1 VSTLPDDAPPDEAP
15 SDLASRLIQDVRGG
29 VPGAWERLIDTYGG
43 LVLSIARGTGLR
55 EADCE
60 EVYQETWASLFEQI
74 HALRRPAGLIKWIS
88 STAHRQSLFL
98 LKRRSRQRATQEVAE
113 DVEGSER
120 EPELNL
126 LEVEE
131 AHIVRDVALAMD
143 EPCRTLFEELFFA
156 RETPSYAAL
165 GRRIGRPKNS
175 IGRVR
180 DLCLAELAGRLERR
194 GFR

>member
-1 VSTLPDDAPPDEAP
+1 VSIPPDDAPG
-15 SDLASRLIQDVRGG
+15 DLASRLVQAVRDGI
-29 VPGAWERLIDTYGG
+29 PGAWERLIDTYGG

-74 HALRRPAGLIKWIS
+74 HALRRPAGLIKWIT

-98 LKRRSRQRATQEVAE
+98 LKRRRRQQPADEVAE
-113 DVEGSER
+113 DVEGAER
-120 EPELNL
+120 EPQQSL
-126 LEVEE
+126 LELEE
-131 AHIVRDVALAMD
+131 AHIVRDVALAMA
-143 EPCRTLFEELFFA
+143 EPCRTLFEALFFA

-165 GRRIGRPKNS
+165 GRRIGRPKNA

-180 DLCLAELAGRLERR
+180 ELCLAELAGRLERR

>member
-1 VSTLPDDAPPDEAP
+1 MSTPPDDAP

-43 LVLSIARGTGLR
+43 LVLSVARKMGLR
-55 EADCE
+55 ESDCE

-88 STAHRQSLFL
+88 STARRQSLFL
-98 LKRRSRQRATQEVAE
+98 RSRRRRQHTADEVAE
-113 DVEGSER
+113 NVEGSEH
-120 EPELNL
+120 EPQESLV
-126 LEVEE
+126 EIEE
-131 AHIVRDVALAMD
+131 AHIVRDVALAMA
-143 EPCRTLFEELFFA
+143 EPCRTLFEALFFA
-156 RETPSYAAL
+156 RETLSYAAL

-175 IGRVR
+175 IGKIRE
-180 DLCLAELAGRLERR
+180 LCLAELAGRLERR